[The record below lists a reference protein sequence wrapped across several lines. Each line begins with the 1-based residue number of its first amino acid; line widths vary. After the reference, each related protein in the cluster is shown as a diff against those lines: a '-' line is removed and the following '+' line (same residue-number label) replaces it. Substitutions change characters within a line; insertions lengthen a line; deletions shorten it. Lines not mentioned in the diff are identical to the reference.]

1 VVKLAFHQPEI
12 EIPPN
17 SDSNSTDSRQ
27 MVMAS
32 SQEFFAGPL
41 PPPYIMQGYEN
52 ILPGSADRILKM
64 AEGEQSHR
72 HAMESDDQKHF
83 QQMVSI
89 QVKTDSTLQNR
100 GLYLGFALALTTI
113 LSGAILI
120 GFGKDGAGFT
130 LILGT
135 VAGIGIA
142 FIVALRGKNTA
153 LNDKNQENSQDS
165 PTSS

>member
-1 VVKLAFHQPEI
+1 MDSNADSGGEISVPPPEI

-41 PPPYIMQGYEN
+41 PPPRILKGYEEV
-52 ILPGSADRILKM
+52 LSGSADRIFRM
-64 AEGEQSHR
+64 AENEQSHR
-72 HAMESDDQKHF
+72 HALEVDEQKHF

-100 GLYLGFALALTTI
+100 VC
-113 LSGAILI
+113 
-120 GFGKDGAGFT
+120 
-130 LILGT
+130 ILG
-135 VAGIGIA
+135 
-142 FIVALRGKNTA
+142 LRWR
-153 LNDKNQENSQDS
+153 S
-165 PTSS
+165 PRSYQVQF